1 MKFLTSI
8 NEQIEKIAHFIY
20 LHMSYRELVINLLT
34 FPWERSK
41 QIKDVLRDREEL
53 YLAARTG
60 IIVAYR
66 VAIASHSGDEMEF
79 SPSHSLYLEWQE
91 AESMAENKSSTT

>member
-1 MKFLTSI
+1 
-8 NEQIEKIAHFIY
+8 
-20 LHMSYRELVINLLT
+20 MSYRELVITLLT
-34 FPWERSK
+34 FPWELSK
-41 QIKDVLRDREEL
+41 QIKDVLRDQEEL

-79 SPSHSLYLEWQE
+79 SHFFSFSLSRVARSEINGGEQ
-91 AESMAENKSSTT
+91 